1 MAKFTIRNTFET
13 DVDTYWNR
21 VFFDPEYN
29 RRLYL
34 EALGFKGFELI
45 ELTGQPGERRTRKMK
60 TEPAADAPA
69 VVKKLIGDSLV
80 YAESGSFDPET
91 KVWTYEIK
99 PNKLT
104 DRVYIGGRLYAEPKG
119 DKRCERVAEVEV
131 TVKVFGVG
139 GAVEKFIEKTT
150 RDSYVKAAAFTNR
163 FIAEKGL

>member
-21 VFFDPEYN
+21 IFFEPEYN

-45 ELTGQPGERRTRKMK
+45 ELTGDPGEKRTRKMK

-69 VVKKLIGDSLV
+69 VVRKLIGESLV
-80 YAESGSFDPET
+80 YTETGTFDPAT
-91 KVWTYEIK
+91 RIWSYQIV
-99 PNKLT
+99 PNKLSEK
-104 DRVYIGGRLYAEPKG
+104 VYIGGRLYAEPRG
-119 DKRCERVAEVEV
+119 EKRCERVAEIEV
-131 TVKVFGVG
+131 TVKVFAVG
-139 GAVEKFIEKTT
+139 GAVEKFIESTT
-150 RDSYVKAAAFTNR
+150 RDSYVKAGAFTNR

>member
-1 MAKFTIRNTFET
+1 MAKFTIRSTFET

-45 ELTGQPGERRTRKMK
+45 ELTGQPGERRTRRMK

-80 YAESGSFDPET
+80 YAESGTFDPEA

-104 DRVYIGGRLYAEPKG
+104 DKVTIGGRLYAQPKG
-119 DKRCERVAEVEV
+119 EKRCERVAQIEV

-139 GAVEKFIEKTT
+139 GAVEKFIERTT